1 MKAEFNFESSKILD
15 SRRSNRSIN
24 VSNSNNLLSQRFKY
38 VRSIKYSEGKS
49 NSNKKG
55 YYLKKIGVKSNKARE
70 LNRGFFGQWDAWRR
84 TASSSSSLYKWWMCQ
99 DPLRERERA

>member
-38 VRSIKYSEGKS
+38 VRSIKYSKEKS
-49 NSNKKG
+49 NSNKRG
-55 YYLKKIGVKSNKARE
+55 YYFGENRRE
-70 LNRGFFGQWDAWRR
+70 IEQGER
-84 TASSSSSLYKWWMCQ
+84 T
-99 DPLRERERA
+99 

>member
-38 VRSIKYSEGKS
+38 VRSIKYSKEKS
-49 NSNKKG
+49 NSNKRG
-55 YYLKKIGVKSNKARE
+55 YYFGENRRE
-70 LNRGFFGQWDAWRR
+70 IEQ
-84 TASSSSSLYKWWMCQ
+84 
-99 DPLRERERA
+99 RERT

>member
-38 VRSIKYSEGKS
+38 VRSIKYSKEKS
-49 NSNKKG
+49 NSNKRG
-55 YYLKKIGVKSNKARE
+55 YYFGENRRE
-70 LNRGFFGQWDAWRR
+70 IEQHER
-84 TASSSSSLYKWWMCQ
+84 T
-99 DPLRERERA
+99 